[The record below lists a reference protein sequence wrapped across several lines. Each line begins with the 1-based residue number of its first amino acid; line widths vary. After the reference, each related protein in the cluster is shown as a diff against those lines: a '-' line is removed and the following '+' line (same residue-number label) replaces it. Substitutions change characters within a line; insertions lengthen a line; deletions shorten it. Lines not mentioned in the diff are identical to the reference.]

1 MAVKTKLGIERKVA
15 AELEKERP
23 EVAIE
28 CIDVIVVHHRG
39 GTHNPWIRLTGLRTA
54 PAFSAE
60 YGGLFLGLA
69 DKKNS
74 FVLPKLAQVLFHHI
88 VFALSLMELYQR
100 YLMLRHKLLQL
111 RNKLP
116 AHRLHQGGRG
126 QRIPTTMTEK
136 SSST

>member
-1 MAVKTKLGIERKVA
+1 IAVMIKLVIDRKVA

-28 CIDVIVVHHRG
+28 CIDVIVVPHRG

-74 FVLPKLAQVLFHHI
+74 FVLPKLSQVLFHHI
-88 VFALSLMELYQR
+88 VCALPRM
-100 YLMLRHKLLQL
+100 
-111 RNKLP
+111 
-116 AHRLHQGGRG
+116 ALH
-126 QRIPTTMTEK
+126 P
-136 SSST
+136 